1 MTPAARAAA
10 GSYVGCIAGA
20 LSRPEYLDGLTGAGF
35 ADPSVTITH
44 EAAPG
49 MHAAI
54 IRAVKPDEMT
64 PESHPT
70 QLLTEMAARPG
81 G

>member
-1 MTPAARAAA
+1 
-10 GSYVGCIAGA
+10 
-20 LSRPEYLDGLTGAGF
+20 
-35 ADPSVTITH
+35 
-44 EAAPG
+44 